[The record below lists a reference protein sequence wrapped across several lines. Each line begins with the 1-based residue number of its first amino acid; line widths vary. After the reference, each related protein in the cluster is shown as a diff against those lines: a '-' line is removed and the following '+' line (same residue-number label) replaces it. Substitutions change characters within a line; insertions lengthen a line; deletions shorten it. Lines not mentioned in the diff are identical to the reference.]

1 VNRLSDRVA
10 DVHRQVLA
18 LLEEVD
24 ETKFLLEHRQLY
36 YAATK
41 LRLAAFNMRH
51 TETEEADSEPTE

>member
-1 VNRLSDRVA
+1 
-10 DVHRQVLA
+10 VLA